1 MTVNRK
7 VNYCLT
13 SSIDNPNFGPIYD
26 ILSSG
31 TSTLTL
37 GLTNDAV
44 TENLPI
50 LFGVEIKKTN
60 GDIDDAEVQLKIFFH
75 AFFKRLEYIETYLER
90 KVDMAVMGVVV
101 HGHIWIPYVACRD
114 GTELHV
120 ERLAHAI
127 CHTESFLGVFTTISL
142 MDRI

>member
-13 SSIDNPNFGPIYD
+13 LSIDNPGFGPVYD
-26 ILSSG
+26 VFSSG
-31 TSTLTL
+31 ASTLTL

-44 TENLPI
+44 AENLPI

-60 GDIDDAEVQLKIFFH
+60 GDVDDAEVQLKIFFH

-101 HGHIWIPYVACRD
+101 HGHTWIPYVACRD
-114 GTELHV
+114 GTELA
-120 ERLAHAI
+120 RL
-127 CHTESFLGVFTTISL
+127 SFFQFPSE
-142 MDRI
+142 

>member
-13 SSIDNPNFGPIYD
+13 SSIDNPGFGPVYD
-26 ILSSG
+26 VFSSG
-31 TSTLTL
+31 ASTLTL

-44 TENLPI
+44 AENLPI

-60 GDIDDAEVQLKIFFH
+60 GDVDDAEVQLKIFFH

-101 HGHIWIPYVACRD
+101 HGHTWIPYVACRD
-114 GTELHV
+114 GTELA
-120 ERLAHAI
+120 RL
-127 CHTESFLGVFTTISL
+127 SFFQFPSE
-142 MDRI
+142 